1 MSNPTLHCW
10 DDSRHL
16 GLNTATPTFPVKAQS
31 RPADSHHLV
40 HALTRFNKQTN
51 KQTTPSIGQK
61 APPCL
66 NEMAKPSGA
75 ACRNIAWPSLFDMC
89 RAVFPTSVQN
99 SALFWCWLRCALSA
113 FHLLLTIRIFFCIS
127 WFLFVFFF
135 LFFLKEIMKVYSM
148 IFRVC
153 DWRLLF
159 NKQSV
164 NWSVLWG
171 AVGLPGQ
178 LHSKSR
184 AAPCVQHSEGRGKP
198 SCSSTKLLHAVAGR
212 HQHEE
217 SISLWRSFLSSFG
230 LTWPLASRSA
240 KTKQK
245 VNF

>member
-1 MSNPTLHCW
+1 MSEHSMAISFWYVQGCV
-10 DDSRHL
+10 SHL
-16 GLNTATPTFPVKAQS
+16 CTEQCSFPMLAS
-31 RPADSHHLV
+31 
-40 HALTRFNKQTN
+40 
-51 KQTTPSIGQK
+51 
-61 APPCL
+61 
-66 NEMAKPSGA
+66 
-75 ACRNIAWPSLFDMC
+75 MC
-89 RAVFPTSVQN
+89 TE
-99 SALFWCWLRCALSA
+99 
-113 FHLLLTIRIFFCIS
+113 CIS
-127 WFLFVFFF
+127 FVTHNKDFFFLYFLVLACGFF

-153 DWRLLF
+153 DWCLLF